1 MKSLIDKLERN
12 SVLSKD
18 EYTFLISSFDNET
31 SEYLFEKARNIRE
44 KYYSKDVYTIVF
56 TADSDAE
63 IKMPRDT
70 DCQKKIFSNAVKTDM
85 NWDSAHLYFRA
96 VKILISRMKECLI

>member
-18 EYTFLISSFDNET
+18 EYTFLISGFDNET

-44 KYYSKDVYTIVF
+44 KYYGKDVYI
-56 TADSDAE
+56 
-63 IKMPRDT
+63 RGL
-70 DCQKKIFSNAVKTDM
+70 QK
-85 NWDSAHLYFRA
+85 
-96 VKILISRMKECLI
+96 